1 MRLRVCVDDCE
12 DREVKAMMSWR
23 YAVRRLVKE
32 LRDVSVCHA
41 EGCVK

>member
-1 MRLRVCVDDCE
+1 MCVEDGCE
-12 DREVKAMMSWR
+12 DSEVNVVMSWR

-41 EGCVK
+41 EGCVR